1 MQQKNRE
8 RFPKHSAFDLTQL
21 FHLRKPGE
29 TSTGLNEI
37 IYQPTESQLIN
48 LCRWEVRMIIF
59 GVGLSVLLILI
70 VGIIVAR
77 KVDGDSANYL
87 VAGRS
92 LGIPLVAV
100 SITAA
105 AVDSNATVGNT
116 DLSASFGFWSGA
128 SLAIGLSIALLL
140 TGLFLAKP
148 MHKLKLYTLADFFR
162 RRYGRKVEVASSVM
176 MIFSFVI
183 LLAGNLVAT
192 GFLLERFAGVP
203 YEWGVAITL
212 ILVLAYTVG
221 GGIFSDAYTA
231 AIQTTI
237 TVVASISLI
246 TWVSLRYGIVIPEG
260 MGPFDFA
267 QLTDPAMG
275 APINW
280 ATLVSL
286 GIGDLVAIDFMQ
298 RIFSAKSPSVAQKS
312 CFYGA
317 AGTLIIGVIFSLV
330 ALTAS
335 SVLGLSME
343 DGPVLFTLLG
353 DFAPPLLAVL
363 VLSGIVAASFST
375 ASGAILATSA
385 IAVRNIAGVRRIHTG
400 AGKDPL
406 LRWTRLTMVPISIL
420 AALIAIR
427 VSQTG
432 ILLTL
437 AFDIM
442 LASLA
447 APLILGLF
455 WKRPGATAVI
465 FGGLAGLI
473 VRVVLLVLTPT
484 MYGVPNDLF
493 YIENSGVTAGLDGW
507 STLIA
512 AGAGIST
519 YVLVGFLL
527 PRTKE
532 EQAREL
538 EVEAEFSKEQDELL
552 APIGA

>member
-1 MQQKNRE
+1 
-8 RFPKHSAFDLTQL
+8 
-21 FHLRKPGE
+21 
-29 TSTGLNEI
+29 
-37 IYQPTESQLIN
+37 
-48 LCRWEVRMIIF
+48 MIIF
-59 GVGLSVLLILI
+59 GVGLSVLLILV

-128 SLAIGLSIALLL
+128 SLAIGLAIALLL

-148 MHKLKLYTLADFFR
+148 MNSLKLYTLGDFFR
-162 RRYGRKVEVASSVM
+162 RRYGRKVEVGSSIF
-176 MIFSFVI
+176 MIFSFII

-203 YEWGVAITL
+203 YEWGVVITL
-212 ILVLAYTVG
+212 VLVLAYTVG

-237 TVVASISLI
+237 TVIASISLI
-246 TWVSLRYGIVIPEG
+246 VWVALKYGIVIPEG
-260 MGPFDFA
+260 MGPFDFE
-267 QLTDPAMG
+267 QLTDPAVG

-280 ATLVSL
+280 ATLISL

-298 RIFSAKSPSVAQKS
+298 RIFSAKSPKVAQKA

-317 AGTLIIGVIFSLV
+317 AGTLVIGVIFALV

-335 SVLGLSME
+335 AVLGLSME
-343 DGPVLFTLLG
+343 DGPILFTLLG
-353 DFAPPLLAVL
+353 DYAPPLLAVL

-385 IAVRNIAGVRRIHTG
+385 IAVRNIAGVRRIHSG
-400 AGKDPL
+400 AGPDPL
-406 LRWTRLTMVPISIL
+406 LRWTRVAMVPISIL

-465 FGGLAGLI
+465 YGGLAGLL
-473 VRVVLLVLTPT
+473 VRVILLVLTPT

-493 YIENSGVTAGLDGW
+493 YIENPGVTAALDGW
-507 STLIA
+507 STMIA
-512 AGAGIST
+512 AAAGIGT
-519 YVLVGFLL
+519 YVLVGLLL

-532 EQAREL
+532 EQAQEL
-538 EVEAEFSKEQDELL
+538 AVEEEFSKEQEELL
-552 APIGA
+552 KPIGA